1 MMNYECRIGKK
12 IQSYKGT
19 KAQRFKGTKAQS
31 FESTDLLKY

>member
-19 KAQRFKGTKAQS
+19 KAQRF
-31 FESTDLLKY
+31 ESTDLLKY